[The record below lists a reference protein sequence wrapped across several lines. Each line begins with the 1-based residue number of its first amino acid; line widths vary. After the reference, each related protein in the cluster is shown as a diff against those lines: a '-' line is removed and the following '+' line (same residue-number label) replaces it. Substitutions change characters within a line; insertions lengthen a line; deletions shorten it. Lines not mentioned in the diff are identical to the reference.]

1 MSHTVPEQAPP
12 QQDRSIPWRRILAE
26 GAVIVASIL
35 LALAG
40 DAWWGG
46 VQDRQ
51 DERALA
57 ESLLEEFLDSRP
69 GLEER
74 VLLARRMAAG
84 NATLL
89 EILDPEAGGRTRPV
103 PDSLVFAV
111 LGGPTYEPATS
122 SLDAALASGE
132 IELLRSPELRAAL
145 ADWRRKLADTA
156 EDERE
161 VRQITNEQVVPIL
174 SRSLNLA
181 PYLSGVLSWSGGDPY
196 GPGRT
201 IQGRAPAP
209 VDGEA
214 VLPVSTDL
222 VGALALRQFYVE
234 FSAADLSELLVVL
247 DQVIGLLRAELDA

>member
-89 EILDPEAGGRTRPV
+89 EILDPEAGDRTGPRFPGLRRPWRADVRARHEFVGRRP
-103 PDSLVFAV
+103 
-111 LGGPTYEPATS
+111 G
-122 SLDAALASGE
+122 
-132 IELLRSPELRAAL
+132 
-145 ADWRRKLADTA
+145 
-156 EDERE
+156 
-161 VRQITNEQVVPIL
+161 VR
-174 SRSLNLA
+174 
-181 PYLSGVLSWSGGDPY
+181 
-196 GPGRT
+196 
-201 IQGRAPAP
+201 
-209 VDGEA
+209 
-214 VLPVSTDL
+214 
-222 VGALALRQFYVE
+222 
-234 FSAADLSELLVVL
+234 
-247 DQVIGLLRAELDA
+247 